1 MGYFMAALPAIIS
14 MVLGGAVVW
23 AARRVAGAVGE
34 MVAEL
39 RKFQS
44 EHRLLMETERNDL
57 KSHIVAIYER
67 AKERGYITPMELE
80 TANRLFDSYRKLGGN
95 SYIEVIM
102 HDMNNNMEIVG
113 MPIPAAV
120 AAMDAAA
127 KER

>member
-23 AARRVAGAVGE
+23 AARKVAGAVGE
-34 MVAEL
+34 MVSEL

-120 AAMDAAA
+120 AVMDAAA

>member
-1 MGYFMAALPAIIS
+1 MGYFVAALPAIIS

-23 AARRVAGAVGE
+23 AARKVAGAVGE
-34 MVAEL
+34 MVSEL
-39 RKFQS
+39 RKFQA

-67 AKERGYITPMELE
+67 AKERGYVTPMELE

-102 HDMNNNMEIVG
+102 HDLNNNTEIVG

-120 AAMDAAA
+120 AVMDAAA
-127 KER
+127 RKR

>member
-34 MVAEL
+34 MAAEL

>member
-23 AARRVAGAVGE
+23 AARKVAGAVGE
-34 MVAEL
+34 MVSEL
-39 RKFQS
+39 RKFQA

-127 KER
+127 RER

>member
-34 MVAEL
+34 MVSEL
-39 RKFQS
+39 RKFQA

-120 AAMDAAA
+120 AVMDAAA

>member
-1 MGYFMAALPAIIS
+1 
-14 MVLGGAVVW
+14 
-23 AARRVAGAVGE
+23 
-34 MVAEL
+34 
-39 RKFQS
+39 
-44 EHRLLMETERNDL
+44 
-57 KSHIVAIYER
+57 
-67 AKERGYITPMELE
+67 MELE

>member
-14 MVLGGAVVW
+14 MVLGGAAVW
-23 AARRVAGAVGE
+23 AARKVAGAVGE
-34 MVAEL
+34 MVSEL
-39 RKFQS
+39 RKFQA

>member
-23 AARRVAGAVGE
+23 AARKVAGAVGE
-34 MVAEL
+34 MVSEL
-39 RKFQS
+39 RKFQA

>member
-23 AARRVAGAVGE
+23 AARKVAGAVGE

-120 AAMDAAA
+120 AVMDAAA